1 MATLVTSTTL
11 PENSARLVL
20 PLPSKVG
27 RLNSDSELAPS
38 LQSVYMDW
46 AMRPGSRSE
55 TRLTLFMMETGVR
68 PGAARIYSRQG
79 HYVIRISVL
88 NDKTVY

>member
-1 MATLVTSTTL
+1 MVTSTTL
-11 PENSARLVL
+11 PEYSARLTL
-20 PLPSKVG
+20 PLPSRAG
-27 RLNSDSELAPS
+27 RLNSDRELAAS

-55 TRLTLFMMETGVR
+55 TRLTLFMVETGVSA
-68 PGAARIYSRQG
+68 GTAWIYKRHG

-88 NDKTVY
+88 NDKTV

>member
-20 PLPSKVG
+20 PLPSSVG
-27 RLNSDSELAPS
+27 RLNSDRELAAS

-55 TRLTLFMMETGVR
+55 TRLTLFMVETGVSA
-68 PGAARIYSRQG
+68 GAAWIYKRHG
-79 HYVIRISVL
+79 HYVIRISAL
-88 NDKTVY
+88 NDKTV

>member
-1 MATLVTSTTL
+1 MVTSTTL

-27 RLNSDSELAPS
+27 RLNSDSELAAS

-68 PGAARIYSRQG
+68 PGAARIYSRHG

>member
-1 MATLVTSTTL
+1 MTSTTL

-27 RLNSDSELAPS
+27 RLNSDSELAAS

-55 TRLTLFMMETGVR
+55 TRLTLFMMETGASL
-68 PGAARIYSRQG
+68 AAGRIYSKHC
-79 HYVIRISVL
+79 HYVMRISI
-88 NDKTVY
+88 